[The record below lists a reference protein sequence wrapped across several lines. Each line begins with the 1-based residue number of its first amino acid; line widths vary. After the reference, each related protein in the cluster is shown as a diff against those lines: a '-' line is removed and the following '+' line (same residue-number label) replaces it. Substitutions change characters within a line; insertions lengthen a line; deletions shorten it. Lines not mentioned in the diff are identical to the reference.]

1 MNHTNLTDL
10 CDSLTDDDIKAIY
23 NEYMGWVKNQSLP
36 EEARLRSLTKNV
48 FGNDNVIYFDNVA
61 KRIFQEGTRR
71 WIYGG

>member
-23 NEYMGWVKNQSLP
+23 NEYMGWVKNQFLP
-36 EEARLRSLTKNV
+36 EEARLRSLTKEV
-48 FGNDNVIYFDNVA
+48 FGNDNVMYFDNVA

>member
-36 EEARLRSLTKNV
+36 EEARLRSLTKEA
-48 FGNDNVIYFDNVA
+48 FGNDNVMYFDTVA

>member
-1 MNHTNLTDL
+1 
-10 CDSLTDDDIKAIY
+10 
-23 NEYMGWVKNQSLP
+23 MGWVKNQFLP

>member
-10 CDSLTDDDIKAIY
+10 CDFLTDDDIKAIY
-23 NEYMGWVKNQSLP
+23 EYMGWVKNQSLP